1 MKHAIL
7 FASLGIASGLLL
19 TNMYTSIVDVPAWG
33 HNIPESINTAR
44 QYFSVSNPGNFF
56 RIFSPL
62 NQLLGL
68 LALILFWKQGKQ
80 VRLLLAVAL
89 VMYLI
94 GEGMTFKYFYPR
106 NEILFTSNVFDEQ
119 VLRETWEQWRSMNW
133 VRSTVILIGI
143 ICSFSAVHVVYSRKR
158 IAGKTLYVPSQ
169 QKTQPVL
176 QD

>member
-1 MKHAIL
+1 MKQVFL
-7 FASLGIASGLLL
+7 FASIGVASGVLM
-19 TNMYTSIVDVPAWG
+19 TNLYTSIVDVPAWG

-44 QYFSVSNPGNFF
+44 QYFSASNPGNFF

-68 LALILFWKQGKQ
+68 LAFLLSWKQGKQ
-80 VRLLLAVAL
+80 VRLLLGAAL
-89 VMYLI
+89 AMYFI

-106 NEILFTSNVFDEQ
+106 NEILFMSNIADEQ

-133 VRSTVILIGI
+133 VRSAVVLIGI
-143 ICSFSAVHVVYSRKR
+143 ICSFSAVHVIYSGRKT
-158 IAGKTLYVPSQ
+158 GSKTLYNPSQ
-169 QKTQPVL
+169 KQANLVL

>member
-1 MKHAIL
+1 MKQAIL

-89 VMYLI
+89 VMYFI

-133 VRSTVILIGI
+133 VRSTVIAIGI
-143 ICSFSAVHVVYSRKR
+143 VASSTALHFAYTTKPLVKKNLIN
-158 IAGKTLYVPSQ
+158 
-169 QKTQPVL
+169 QKTQRVAVTS
-176 QD
+176 